1 MGGCDKI
8 IDLNWLAQAYESMS
22 YFVLLEENMVCFF
35 LAGVTG
41 KLKWVKVT
49 LQRTFFYT
57 TYLYL

>member
-35 LAGVTG
+35 FGRG
-41 KLKWVKVT
+41 YWESKVG
-49 LQRTFFYT
+49 
-57 TYLYL
+57 